1 MPWSGSGSWIRGHTG
16 DGSADWWVTWVTGH
30 KMWPT
35 VSSAVQHSTQDCETE
50 TSAAPN
56 HQRVPL
62 IRSDFGLYK
71 QIFRLFYSNV
81 CFTFNANQTRSSAA
95 AQIARVTAAGRRQKL
110 DFFDYIFV
118 ADIHSV
124 GITLMNLT
132 QVAPIAAGSCEI
144 TRNDGHWAD
153 QGHSRLRILV
163 PIESPYAT
171 FFYTL
176 SRTVSK

>member
-1 MPWSGSGSWIRGHTG
+1 
-16 DGSADWWVTWVTGH
+16 
-30 KMWPT
+30 
-35 VSSAVQHSTQDCETE
+35 
-50 TSAAPN
+50 
-56 HQRVPL
+56 
-62 IRSDFGLYK
+62 
-71 QIFRLFYSNV
+71 V

-118 ADIHSV
+118 ADIHSA

-176 SRTVSK
+176 SRTVSEIMRSRGQIITFDRGCLYSTPSFGVNLLNTGL